1 MKNQKVKI
9 AYVVGILIACIWGS
23 TFISSKVLLG
33 YLEPIEILLYRFL
46 IGYLTLTVIKP
57 KPMPFLGW
65 VKEFWCFAAG
75 ALSVTIYFM
84 CESSALKYTNA
95 GNVGI
100 IIALVP
106 IFTAL
111 LSFIFIK
118 EEKPS
123 YWYYIG
129 FVIAISGIVLINWE
143 QVKVFHFDA
152 RGYILAIAA
161 AFSWAMFSTVTKAKI
176 YLQGYLLESTKRIL
190 FYGIISS
197 IPLLIVFDVS
207 LEFSK
212 LGNTTVIGN
221 LLFLGV
227 LASGLAYLA
236 WNWMISV
243 LGAVKATVFIYINP
257 VVTFIVAFLIL
268 GEAITLH
275 TVFGATLVIT
285 GLILSEKRKKSKDVD
300 IIKSEKVIDT

>member
-46 IGYLTLTVIKP
+46 IGYVTLMLIKP
-57 KPMPFLGW
+57 KAMPFQGW
-65 VKEFWCFAAG
+65 IKEFWCFIAG

-111 LSFIFIK
+111 LSFVFMK
-118 EEKPS
+118 DEKPT

-129 FVIAISGIVLINWE
+129 FLIAIIGIVLINWE
-143 QVKVFHFDA
+143 QVKEFHFDV
-152 RGYILAIAA
+152 RGYVLAIIA
-161 AFSWAMFSTVTKAKI
+161 AFSWAMFSTVTKSKI
-176 YLQGYLLESTKRIL
+176 HLYEYLLESTKRIL
-190 FYGIISS
+190 FYGVITS
-197 IPLLIVFDVS
+197 IPFLFIFGITPDISILGDWKV
-207 LEFSK
+207 
-212 LGNTTVIGN
+212 LGNLV
-221 LLFLGV
+221 FLGV
-227 LASGLAYLA
+227 LASGIAYWG
-236 WNWMISV
+236 WNWMISI

-268 GEAITLH
+268 GEAITVY
-275 TVFGATLVIT
+275 TVFGAALVIT
-285 GLILSEKRKKSKDVD
+285 GLILSEKRKKN
-300 IIKSEKVIDT
+300 KVIVDRD